1 MNQEKIKELIQK
13 IENKEI
19 QKEELVGLLDVI
31 NQAMVETTELIQDEV
46 KEANEVN

>member
-19 QKEELVGLLDVI
+19 PKEELVGLLDVI

-46 KEANEVN
+46 KEAKEVN